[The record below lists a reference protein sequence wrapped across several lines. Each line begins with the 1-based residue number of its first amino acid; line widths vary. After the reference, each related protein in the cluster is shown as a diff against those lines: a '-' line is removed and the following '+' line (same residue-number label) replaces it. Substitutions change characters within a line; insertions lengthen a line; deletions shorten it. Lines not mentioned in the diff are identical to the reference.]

1 MPIPTQLTQEDVAW
15 LTQQGIDPSTVQIAP
30 QQPTDQ
36 MSKLGAVAARLKGNA
51 GGIIGGGGGMMGGI
65 IGGLGG
71 SYAGQKAQEAV
82 LPEQLNQKLQEQSQL
97 AEEQHP
103 IVSGITD
110 LSANMLAGGM
120 RPSIGNLKGAVSGL
134 RGLGTLSA
142 EDAAINSFRGIGPRQ
157 LVSKTG
163 QEILGDRA
171 DLVKV
176 GTAAML
182 NPAVQTGISLAQGQG
197 IPSVKELGESALGGA
212 LFSEQSA
219 LGRGVHNKLTGGEP
233 TPEASS
239 KITPDIDNTTGTGQE
254 TTTPATTIWNETVN
268 DKYKLSDEAVIDAYR
283 NANYT
288 KVKGL
293 GVNQRAEAI
302 TKNAALNEML
312 KSGDVEAMRNSLH
325 QGELAKQEASEPYV
339 SNTDEGL
346 YKLEE
351 PTEEPTELDKFLMS
365 KARPPVNQRAIDFQ
379 KAQAEEMRQRMVAE
393 QPKPLSPNSIRIQN
407 LESKILPSDITRPE
421 QTPDE

>member
-1 MPIPTQLTQEDVAW
+1 MPDISTIPPED
-15 LTQQGIDPSTVQIAP
+15 LQYFRSQGYTDSEIAESYQP
-30 QQPTDQ
+30 PVQQPDDQ

-51 GGIIGGGGGMMGGI
+51 GGIIGGGGGMMGGAELGALIGTPGGPIGMGAGGILGGI

-82 LPEQLNQKLQEQSQL
+82 LPEQLNQELQQQSQL

-120 RPSIGNLKGAVSGL
+120 RPSIGNLGKALIGDTGAM
-134 RGLGTLSA
+134 
-142 EDAAINSFRGIGPRQ
+142 
-157 LVSKTG
+157 
-163 QEILGDRA
+163 
-171 DLVKV
+171 VKV
-176 GTAAML
+176 GTGALL

-197 IPSVKELGESALGGA
+197 IPSAKELGESALGGA

-239 KITPDIDNTTGTGQE
+239 KTTTDIDNTTGTGQE
-254 TTTPATTIWNETVN
+254 TTKPATTIWNETVN

-302 TKNAALNEML
+302 TKNAELNEML
-312 KSGDVEAMRNSLH
+312 KSGDVEGMRDSLH
-325 QGELAKQEASEPYV
+325 QGMLAKQEASKPYV

>member
-1 MPIPTQLTQEDVAW
+1 MPDLSTMPPEDVQYLRA
-15 LTQQGIDPSTVQIAP
+15 QGYTDAQIQASQVVPS
-30 QQPTDQ
+30 QQPDDQ
-36 MSKLGAVAARLKGNA
+36 MSKLGAIAARLKGNA
-51 GGIIGGGGGMMGGI
+51 GGIIGGGGGMMGGAELGALIGTPGGPIGMGAGGILGGI

-82 LPEQLNQKLQEQSQL
+82 LPEQLNQELQQQSQL
-97 AEEQHP
+97 AAEEHP
-103 IVSGITD
+103 IVSGVTD

-120 RPSIGNLKGAVSGL
+120 RPSISNLKGAVSGL

-288 KVKGL
+288 KIKGL

-302 TKNAALNEML
+302 TKNAALNEIL

-325 QGELAKQEASEPYV
+325 QGELAKQEASKPYV

-379 KAQAEEMRQRMVAE
+379 KAQAELAE
-393 QPKPLSPNSIRIQN
+393 
-407 LESKILPSDITRPE
+407 E
-421 QTPDE
+421 QFERT